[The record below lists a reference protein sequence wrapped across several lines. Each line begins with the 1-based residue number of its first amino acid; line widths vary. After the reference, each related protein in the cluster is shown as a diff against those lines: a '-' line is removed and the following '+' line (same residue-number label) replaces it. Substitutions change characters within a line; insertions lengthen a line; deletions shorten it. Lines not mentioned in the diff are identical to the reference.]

1 MPLEFARLVFMAFS
15 VLTAIAASYIAL
27 LMIGRIADRSS
38 HRRPLWW
45 IAGSSLVFG
54 TGVFS
59 MHFIGTMAY
68 QSTSPVQYDPFL
80 LGISLIGAVGA
91 AYPAFYVLCTSD
103 PTKIQLSFSGIS
115 IGAGVLFMHY
125 IGNAAAQVPGGLE
138 FHPAPFILSILVAFG
153 LSITATWTFTR
164 NRARYVTASRKM
176 VSALILGIM
185 ISTVHYFGLLAIRYS
200 TFPTNAASFTS
211 LSIAFVVPS
220 LILLLLAIA
229 SYLAYLDRKQLIN
242 EQRYLGKIRESER
255 RFRRLA
261 EMSPEAIAIH
271 SGGKLLYVN
280 NACLKMFD
288 ETDADKLIGTA
299 VLDYVHPQ
307 YHEIAK
313 SRIAYMNKGLSTPP
327 DEQLWVTPKGSVH
340 EVEVTGMGIEFEG
353 EAAIQLLIR
362 DVTSQK
368 NVTRELEY
376 NRQRYQSLFQNNP
389 DGIFSMDADGNL
401 IDINPSFEH
410 LFGYSK
416 TEITETP
423 LSELIEECQLEVT
436 AVKFQL
442 ALEGITQNYET
453 LGIHKS
459 GRRISLRITHM
470 PIMTDGKV
478 TGVYGIAKD
487 ISAEKSALALLAES
501 EEKYRSLFDYN
512 LDAVFEMDKSG
523 CFVNVNSM
531 TEKLSDYTRDE
542 LLGLN
547 FAPLIAEKLERVQD
561 FFSLALSGK
570 AVNFEQ
576 RITRKDKQ
584 IIEVDINAVP
594 KRRNGEIDGVFAIVR
609 DITEKKATE
618 KEINRLAFTD
628 QLTGLPNRHWFYQ
641 NIRDVLA
648 RTKAHKQKI
657 AVLLVDF
664 DDFKNVN
671 DLLGHFGGDQ
681 FLKIV
686 ASRIHSCLGPDDAI
700 SRFGGDE
707 FIIVSENTTESQAHE
722 LAKTIL
728 HVMREPVQLLG
739 QEFSVT
745 LSIGIAF
752 QSGSE
757 SDGEELIKEADFA
770 MYSAKEN
777 GKNNVQV
784 FTRELDSQMTRK
796 SQMEQALKKAL
807 DEQQFALHYQPQVN
821 LASSK
826 VIGYEALL
834 RWQSPLGNVPPSEFI
849 PIAEETGLIVPIGEW
864 ALRQACRDSKEF
876 CALGHAAEKISVN
889 VSARQF
895 KDPDFS
901 EKVRAIFEQEQVD
914 PSRFEIEITES
925 VMLDIEQSARI
936 ICELKEL
943 GLRIAIDDFGAGYS
957 SLNVMKNIEIDTLKI
972 DKSLIDEVLINRRNL
987 FILAAI
993 IEVGKNLD
1001 ARIVIEGIE
1010 LEEQA
1015 ELLQPF
1021 GILGQ
1026 GYLFSRPLPPESLD
1040 AFLNESGY
1048 RAASTPAK
1056 LME

>member
-27 LMIGRIADRSS
+27 LLIGRIADRSRK
-38 HRRPLWW
+38 HPLWW
-45 IAGSSLVFG
+45 VGGSSLVFG
-54 TGVFS
+54 TGIFS
-59 MHFIGTMAY
+59 MHFIGILTYHSA
-68 QSTSPVQYDPFL
+68 SPVQHDPILLSVSL
-80 LGISLIGAVGA
+80 LGAIGAA
-91 AYPAFYVLCTSD
+91 FPAFYVLQTSH
-103 PTKIQLSFSGIS
+103 PPKSHLYFSGFA
-115 IGAGVLFMHY
+115 IGFGVLFMHY
-125 IGNAAAQVPGGLE
+125 IGNAAAQIPGDPQFNLM
-138 FHPAPFILSILVAFG
+138 PFLLSIAVAFVFSFAA
-153 LSITATWTFTR
+153 LRIFSR
-164 NRARYVTASRKM
+164 NRKRSDSPGRKFQSAIILGLTISAVHYIGMQAVSYSTFPTGTASFNDM
-176 VSALILGIM
+176 GLAFVVSALIL
-185 ISTVHYFGLLAIRYS
+185 
-200 TFPTNAASFTS
+200 
-211 LSIAFVVPS
+211 
-220 LILLLLAIA
+220 LLLTIA
-229 SYLAYLDRKQLIN
+229 GYLAFLDRKQLIN
-242 EQRYLGKIRESER
+242 EQRYLSKIRESER

-261 EMSPEAIAIH
+261 EMSTEAIAIH

-280 NACLKMFD
+280 EACLQMFD

-313 SRIAYMNKGLSTPP
+313 ARIASMNQGLSTPP
-327 DEQLWVTPKGSVH
+327 AEQVWVTPKGTRH
-340 EVEVTGMGIEFEG
+340 EVEVTSMGIEFEG
-353 EAAIQLLIR
+353 EAAVQLLIR
-362 DVTSQK
+362 DITEQK
-368 NVTRELEY
+368 KVARELEY
-376 NRQRYQSLFQNNP
+376 NRQRYESLFQNNS
-389 DGIFSMDADGNL
+389 DGIFSLDPNGKLVDTNV
-401 IDINPSFEH
+401 SFER
-410 LFGYSK
+410 LLGYSSDEL
-416 TEITETP
+416 TSVH
-423 LSELIEECQLEVT
+423 LRELIEECQLDAT
-436 AVKFQL
+436 RVKFQL
-442 ALEGITQNYET
+442 ALEGITQHYET

-459 GRRISLRITHM
+459 GHRISLRVTHM
-470 PIMTDGKV
+470 PIVTDGTV

-487 ISAEKSALALLAES
+487 ISAEKRALALLAES

-512 LDAVFEMDKSG
+512 LDAVFELDSSG
-523 CFVNVNSM
+523 HFINANSM
-531 TEKLSDYTRDE
+531 TEELSDYTRDE
-542 LLGLN
+542 LIGLT
-547 FAPLIAEKLERVQD
+547 FAPLIAENLERVQG
-561 FFSLALSGK
+561 FFLLALSGE

-576 RITRKDKQ
+576 RIKRKDGE

-594 KRRNGEIDGVFAIVR
+594 KHRNGEIDGVFAIVR

-618 KEINRLAFTD
+618 QEINRLAFTD

-641 NIRDVLA
+641 NIREVLA
-648 RTKAHKQKI
+648 RTQAQNQKI

-686 ASRIHSCLGPDDAI
+686 ANRIHSCLGPTDAI

-707 FIIVSENTTESQAHE
+707 FIIVSENTTEPQAHA
-722 LAKTIL
+722 LAQTIL
-728 HVMREPVQLLG
+728 RVMREPVQLLG

-752 QSGSE
+752 QKGSE

-784 FTRELDSQMTRK
+784 FTHELDSQMTRK
-796 SQMEQALKKAL
+796 SQMEQALKKAI
-807 DEQQFALHYQPQVN
+807 DEQQFALHYQPQIN
-821 LASSK
+821 LASGE

-834 RWQSPLGNVPPSEFI
+834 RWQSPFGNVPPSEFI

-901 EKVRAIFEQEQVD
+901 EKVQAIFEHEQVD
-914 PSRFEIEITES
+914 PGRFEIEITES

-936 ICELKEL
+936 ICELKAL

-957 SLNVMKNIEIDTLKI
+957 SLNVVKNVEIDTLKI

-1001 ARIVIEGIE
+1001 ACIVIEGIE

-1015 ELLQPF
+1015 ELLRPF

-1026 GYLFSRPLPPESLD
+1026 GYLFSRPLPPSSLD
-1040 AFLNESGY
+1040 AFLSESDY
-1048 RAASTPAK
+1048 ITTSTPAK
-1056 LME
+1056 LLE

>member
-27 LMIGRIADRSS
+27 LLIGRITDRS
-38 HRRPLWW
+38 RAYPLWW
-45 IAGSSLVFG
+45 VGGSSLVFG
-54 TGVFS
+54 MGIFS
-59 MHFIGTMAY
+59 MHFIGTVAF
-68 QSTSPVQYDPFL
+68 QSNSPVQYDPLL
-80 LGISLIGAVGA
+80 LGISLLVAVGA
-91 AYPAFYVLCTSD
+91 AYPAFYVLCTSH
-103 PTKIQLSFSGIS
+103 PTKTKLTLSGVSLGT
-115 IGAGVLFMHY
+115 GVLFMHY
-125 IGNAAAQVPGGLE
+125 IGNAAAQVPGDRE
-138 FHPAPFILSILVAFG
+138 FHLVPFILSIAVAVG
-153 LSITATWTFTR
+153 LSIVSLRIFAR
-164 NRARYVTASRKM
+164 NRAHSDTAVRKM

-185 ISTVHYFGLLAIRYS
+185 ISAVHYFGLLAIRYS
-200 TFPTNAASFTS
+200 TFPTSAASFTS

-242 EQRYLGKIRESER
+242 EQRYLSKIRESER

-288 ETDADKLIGTA
+288 ETDAEQLIGTA
-299 VLDYVHPQ
+299 VLDYVHPE

-313 SRIAYMNKGLSTPP
+313 SRIASMNQGLSTPP
-327 DEQLWVTPKGSVH
+327 AEQLWVTPKGVRH

-353 EAAIQLLIR
+353 AAAVQLLIR
-362 DVTSQK
+362 DITEQK
-368 NVTRELEY
+368 KVTRELEY
-376 NRQRYQSLFQNNP
+376 NRQRYESLFHNNP
-389 DGIFSMDADGNL
+389 DGIFSMDTKGKL
-401 IDINPSFEH
+401 IDLNASFEY
-410 LFGYSK
+410 LLGYSRD
-416 TEITETP
+416 ELISVP
-423 LSELIEECQLEVT
+423 LHELIEESQLDAT
-436 AVKFQL
+436 RVKFWL
-442 ALEGITQNYET
+442 ALEGVTQHYEI
-453 LGIHKS
+453 LGIQKS
-459 GRRISLRITHM
+459 GRRISLRVTHM
-470 PIMTDGKV
+470 PILTDGV
-478 TGVYGIAKD
+478 ATGVYGIVKD
-487 ISAEKSALALLAES
+487 ISAEKRALALLAES

-512 LDAVFEMDKSG
+512 LDAVFEMDING
-523 CFVNVNSM
+523 RFVNANGM
-531 TEKLSDYTRDE
+531 TEELSDYTREE
-542 LLGLN
+542 LIGID
-547 FAPLIAEKLERVQD
+547 FTPLIAENLERVQSY
-561 FFSLALSGK
+561 FALALSGE

-576 RITRKDKQ
+576 RIIRKDAD

-609 DITEKKATE
+609 DITEKKSTE
-618 KEINRLAFTD
+618 QKINSLAFTD

-641 NIRDVLA
+641 NIREVLS
-648 RTKAHKQKI
+648 RTEEQQQKI

-664 DDFKNVN
+664 DDFKSVN

-686 ASRIHSCLGPDDAI
+686 ANRIHSCLGPNDAI

-707 FIIVSENTTESQAHE
+707 FIIVSENTTEPQAHA
-722 LAKTIL
+722 LAETIL
-728 HVMREPVQLLG
+728 QMMREPVQLLG

-745 LSIGIAF
+745 LSIGIAV
-752 QSGSE
+752 QTGCE

-770 MYSAKEN
+770 MYSAKQN
-777 GKNNVQV
+777 GKNNVQF
-784 FTRELDSQMTRK
+784 FTHELDSQMMRK

-807 DEQQFALHYQPQVN
+807 DEQQFSLHYQPQVN
-821 LASSK
+821 LANSK

-834 RWQSPLGNVPPSEFI
+834 RWQSPFGNVPPSEFI

-901 EKVRAIFEQEQVD
+901 EKVGAIFEQEQVD
-914 PSRFEIEITES
+914 PGRFEIEITES

-936 ICELKEL
+936 IHELKAL

-957 SLNVMKNIEIDTLKI
+957 SLNIVKNIEIDTLKI

-1026 GYLFSRPLPPESLD
+1026 GYLFSRPLPPGSLD
-1040 AFLNESGY
+1040 AFLNESEY
-1048 RAASTPAK
+1048 AAASTATK
-1056 LME
+1056 HLE

>member
-27 LMIGRIADRSS
+27 LLIGRIADRSRT
-38 HRRPLWW
+38 HPLWW
-45 IAGSSLVFG
+45 VGGSSLVFG
-54 TGVFS
+54 TGIFS
-59 MHFIGTMAY
+59 MHFIGILTHHSAA
-68 QSTSPVQYDPFL
+68 PVQYDPILLSISL
-80 LGISLIGAVGA
+80 LGAIGAA
-91 AYPAFYVLCTSD
+91 FPAFYVLRSSH
-103 PTKIQLSFSGIS
+103 PPKSHLYFSGFA
-115 IGAGVLFMHY
+115 IGFGVLFMHY
-125 IGNAAAQVPGGLE
+125 IGNAAAQVPGTPQ
-138 FHPAPFILSILVAFG
+138 FHLLPFLLSIVVAFG
-153 LSITATWTFTR
+153 FSIAALRIFSR
-164 NRARYVTASRKM
+164 NRKRPDSPGRKLL
-176 VSALILGIM
+176 SAMILGVA
-185 ISTVHYFGLLAIRYS
+185 ISAVHYIGMLAVSYS
-200 TFPTNAASFTS
+200 TSATGPASFTNMG
-211 LSIAFVVPS
+211 LAFVVS
-220 LILLLLAIA
+220 ALILLLLAIA
-229 SYLAYLDRKQLIN
+229 GYLAYLDRKQPIN
-242 EQRYLGKIRESER
+242 EQRYLKKIRESER

-280 NACLKMFD
+280 EACLQMFD
-288 ETDADKLIGTA
+288 EPDAEKLIGTA
-299 VLDYVHPQ
+299 VLDYVHPN
-307 YHEIAK
+307 YRDIAE
-313 SRIAYMNKGLSTPP
+313 SRIASMNQGLSTPP
-327 DEQLWVTPKGSVH
+327 AEQLWVTPKGSVH

-353 EAAIQLLIR
+353 EAAVQLLIR
-362 DVTSQK
+362 DITIQK
-368 NVTRELEY
+368 KVARELEY
-376 NRQRYQSLFQNNP
+376 NRQRYESLFQNNP

-401 IDINPSFEH
+401 IDINSSFEH

-423 LSELIEECQLEVT
+423 LSELIEECQLGVT
-436 AVKFQL
+436 VVKFQL
-442 ALEGITQNYET
+442 ALEGVTQNYET

-470 PIMTDGKV
+470 PIVTDGKV

-487 ISAEKSALALLAES
+487 ISAEKRALALLAES

-512 LDAVFEMDKSG
+512 LDAVFEMDKAG
-523 CFVNVNSM
+523 CFVNANSM
-531 TEKLSDYTRDE
+531 TEELSDYTSDE
-542 LLGLN
+542 LIGLN
-547 FAPLIAEKLERVQD
+547 FNPLIAEKLERVQG
-561 FFSLALSGK
+561 FFATALSGE

-576 RITRKDKQ
+576 RIKRKDGD

-648 RTKAHKQKI
+648 RTEAHKQKI

-686 ASRIHSCLGPDDAI
+686 ANRIHSCLGPDDAI

-707 FIIVSENTTESQAHE
+707 FIIVSENTTEAQAHD
-722 LAKTIL
+722 LAQTIL

-752 QSGSE
+752 QTGSE

-784 FTRELDSQMTRK
+784 FTHELDSQMTRK

-821 LASSK
+821 LASGE

-834 RWQSPLGNVPPSEFI
+834 RWQSPFGNVPPSEFI

-876 CALGHAAEKISVN
+876 CALGQAAEKISVN

-914 PSRFEIEITES
+914 PGRFEIEITES

-936 ICELKEL
+936 ISELKEL

-957 SLNVMKNIEIDTLKI
+957 SLNVVKNIEIDTLKI

-1021 GILGQ
+1021 GIVGQ
-1026 GYLFSRPLPPESLD
+1026 GYLFSRPLPPGSLD
-1040 AFLNESGY
+1040 AFLSESEY
-1048 RAASTPAK
+1048 VAASTAAK

>member
-15 VLTAIAASYIAL
+15 VLTAISASYIAL
-27 LMIGRIADRSS
+27 LLIGRIADRSRK
-38 HRRPLWW
+38 HPLWW
-45 IAGSSLVFG
+45 VGGSSLVFG
-54 TGVFS
+54 TGIFS
-59 MHFIGTMAY
+59 MHFIGILTYHSAA
-68 QSTSPVQYDPFL
+68 PVQYDPILLSVSL
-80 LGISLIGAVGA
+80 LGAISA
-91 AYPAFYVLCTSD
+91 AFPAFYVLQTSH
-103 PTKIQLSFSGIS
+103 PPKSHLYFSGFA
-115 IGAGVLFMHY
+115 IGFGVLFMHY
-125 IGNAAAQVPGGLE
+125 IGDAAAQVPGDPQFNLM
-138 FHPAPFILSILVAFG
+138 PFLLSIAVAFVFSFAA
-153 LSITATWTFTR
+153 LRIFSR
-164 NRARYVTASRKM
+164 NRKRPDSPGRKFQ
-176 VSALILGIM
+176 SAIILGLT
-185 ISTVHYFGLLAIRYS
+185 ISAVHYIGMQAVSYS
-200 TFPTNAASFTS
+200 TFPTATASFNDMG
-211 LSIAFVVPS
+211 LAFVVS
-220 LILLLLAIA
+220 ALILLLLAIA
-229 SYLAYLDRKQLIN
+229 GYLAFLDRKQLIN
-242 EQRYLGKIRESER
+242 EKRYLSKIRESER

-280 NACLKMFD
+280 EACLQMFD
-288 ETDADKLIGTA
+288 ESDADKLMGTA

-313 SRIAYMNKGLSTPP
+313 SRIASMNQGLSTPP
-327 DEQLWVTPKGSVH
+327 VEQVWVTPKGIRH

-353 EAAIQLLIR
+353 EAAVQLSIR
-362 DVTSQK
+362 DITEQK
-368 NVTRELEY
+368 KVARELEY
-376 NRQRYQSLFQNNP
+376 NRQRYESLFQNNS
-389 DGIFSMDADGNL
+389 DGIFSMDPNGKLVDTNV
-401 IDINPSFEH
+401 SFER
-410 LFGYSK
+410 LLGYSSD
-416 TEITETP
+416 ELISVP
-423 LSELIEECQLEVT
+423 LRELIEECQLDAT
-436 AVKFQL
+436 RVKFQL
-442 ALEGITQNYET
+442 ALEGITQHYET

-459 GRRISLRITHM
+459 GHRISLRVTHM
-470 PIMTDGKV
+470 PIVTDGTV

-487 ISAEKSALALLAES
+487 ISAEKRALALLAES

-512 LDAVFEMDKSG
+512 LDAVFELDNSG
-523 CFVNVNSM
+523 HFVHANSM
-531 TEKLSDYTRDE
+531 TEELSDYTRDE
-542 LLGLN
+542 LIGLT
-547 FAPLIAEKLERVQD
+547 FAPLIAENLERVQG
-561 FFSLALSGK
+561 FFLLALSGE

-576 RITRKDKQ
+576 RIKRKDGE

-594 KRRNGEIDGVFAIVR
+594 KHRNGEIDGVFAIVR
-609 DITEKKATE
+609 DITEKKASE
-618 KEINRLAFTD
+618 QEINRLAFTD

-641 NIRDVLA
+641 NIREVLA
-648 RTKAHKQKI
+648 RTQAQKQKI

-686 ASRIHSCLGPDDAI
+686 ANRIHSCLGPTDAI

-707 FIIVSENTTESQAHE
+707 FIIVSENTTEPQAHE
-722 LAKTIL
+722 LAQTIL
-728 HVMREPVQLLG
+728 RVMREPVQLLG

-752 QSGSE
+752 QKSSE
-757 SDGEELIKEADFA
+757 SDGEDLIKEADFA

-784 FTRELDSQMTRK
+784 FTQELDSQMTRK
-796 SQMEQALKKAL
+796 SQMEQALKKAI
-807 DEQQFALHYQPQVN
+807 DDQQFALHYQPQIN
-821 LASSK
+821 LASGE

-834 RWQSPLGNVPPSEFI
+834 RWQSPFGNVPPSEFI

-901 EKVRAIFEQEQVD
+901 EKVQAIFEQEQVD
-914 PSRFEIEITES
+914 PGRFEIEITES

-936 ICELKEL
+936 ICELKAL

-957 SLNVMKNIEIDTLKI
+957 SLNVVKNVEIDTLKI

-1015 ELLQPF
+1015 ELLRPF

-1026 GYLFSRPLPPESLD
+1026 GYLFSRPLPPGSLD
-1040 AFLNESGY
+1040 AFLSESDY
-1048 RAASTPAK
+1048 ITASTPAK
-1056 LME
+1056 LLE

>member
-27 LMIGRIADRSS
+27 LLVGRIADQSRT
-38 HRRPLWW
+38 HPLWW
-45 IAGSSLVFG
+45 VGGSSLVFG
-54 TGVFS
+54 MGIFS
-59 MHFIGTMAY
+59 MHFIGILTYHSAA
-68 QSTSPVQYDPFL
+68 PVQYDPVLLSISL
-80 LGISLIGAVGA
+80 LGAIGAA
-91 AYPAFYVLCTSD
+91 FPAFYVLRTSQ
-103 PTKIQLSFSGIS
+103 PPRAHLYFSGFS
-115 IGAGVLFMHY
+115 IGFGVLFMHY
-125 IGNAAAQVPGGLE
+125 IGNAAAQVPGIPQFNLV
-138 FHPAPFILSILVAFG
+138 PFLFSIAVAFG
-153 LSITATWTFTR
+153 FSIAALRIFSR
-164 NRARYVTASRKM
+164 NRKRPDSPARKLL
-176 VSALILGIM
+176 SATILGTM
-185 ISTVHYFGLLAIRYS
+185 ISAAHFIGMQAVSYS
-200 TFPTNAASFTS
+200 TSSTGPASFTNMG
-211 LSIAFVVPS
+211 LAFVVS
-220 LILLLLAIA
+220 ALILLLLAVA
-229 SYLAYLDRKQLIN
+229 GYLAYLDSKQLSN
-242 EQRYLGKIRESER
+242 EQRYLKKIRESER
-255 RFRRLA
+255 RFRKLA
-261 EMSPEAIAIH
+261 ELSPEAIAIH

-280 NACLKMFD
+280 NACLRMFG
-288 ETDADKLIGTA
+288 ELDAEQLIGTN
-299 VLDYVHPQ
+299 VLDYVHPD
-307 YHEIAK
+307 YHETAK
-313 SRIAYMNKGLSTPP
+313 TRIESMNRGLSTPP
-327 DEQLWVTPKGSVH
+327 AEQLWITPKGTVH
-340 EVEVTGMGIEFEG
+340 EVELTGMSIEFEG
-353 EAAIQLLIR
+353 NSAVQLLIR
-362 DVTSQK
+362 DITEQK
-368 NVTRELEY
+368 KIARELEL
-376 NRQRYQSLFQNNP
+376 NRQRYESLFQNNP
-389 DGIFSMDADGNL
+389 DGIFSMDDSGRLMDVNDSL
-401 IDINPSFEH
+401 VR
-410 LFGYSK
+410 LLGYSREELTEK
-416 TEITETP
+416 TFHTIVE
-423 LSELIEECQLEVT
+423 SCQLDTTE
-436 AVKFQL
+436 VKFRL
-442 ALEGITQNYET
+442 ALDGITQNYET
-453 LGIHKS
+453 VAIHKS
-459 GRRISLRITHM
+459 GHRVALRITNM
-470 PIMTDGKV
+470 PILTDGTV
-478 TGVYGIAKD
+478 TGVFGIAKD
-487 ISAEKSALALLAES
+487 ISAEKRALALLAES

-512 LDAVFEMDKSG
+512 LDAVFEMDIAG
-523 CFVNVNSM
+523 RFVNANGM
-531 TEKLSDYTRDE
+531 TEQLSDYTRDE
-542 LLGLN
+542 LIGID
-547 FAPLIAEKLERVQD
+547 FTPLIAERLERVQA
-561 FFSLALSGK
+561 FFASALSGE

-576 RITRKDKQ
+576 RIKRKDGD

-618 KEINRLAFTD
+618 QKVNNLAFTD

-641 NIRDVLA
+641 NIREVLS
-648 RTKAHKQKI
+648 RTEENQQKI

-664 DDFKNVN
+664 DDFKSVN

-686 ASRIHSCLGPDDAI
+686 ANRIHSCLGPHDTI

-707 FIIVSENTTESQAHE
+707 FIIVSENTDEPQAHA
-722 LAKTIL
+722 LAQKIL
-728 HVMREPVQLLG
+728 QVMREPVQLLG

-745 LSIGIAF
+745 LSIGIAV
-752 QSGSE
+752 QTGCE

-777 GKNNVQV
+777 GKNNFQV
-784 FTRELDSQMTRK
+784 FTRELDSLMTRR

-821 LASSK
+821 LASGE

-834 RWQSPLGNVPPSEFI
+834 RWQSPFGNVPPSEFI

-876 CALGHAAEKISVN
+876 CALGQAAEKISVN

-901 EKVRAIFEQEQVD
+901 EKVRTIFEQEQVD
-914 PSRFEIEITES
+914 PGRFEIEITES

-957 SLNVMKNIEIDTLKI
+957 SLNVVKNIEIDTLKI

-1021 GILGQ
+1021 GIVGQ
-1026 GYLFSRPLPPESLD
+1026 GYLFSRPLPPGSLD
-1040 AFLNESGY
+1040 AFLSESDY
-1048 RAASTPAK
+1048 VAAK